1 MILTKEFYSPTRF
14 DFCESRIMIAKSTRV
29 LFIVLITYAR
39 AHGSMNPYVQTA
51 KEFNIHPPSLSYG
64 YPVWNTLNLKPANG
78 IIFLHEDMTVLEKIN
93 ENTYVAK
100 PTQENAEI
108 IYHFTQNKNAH
119 PLYHIVPDSNLTLF
133 DLFQFIEWLT
143 TPNLEVDFCLWSN
156 EGKFT
161 LVHAEDRI
169 FEYKYQGCGISERLI
184 IMNNCRNEF
193 LIDGEFSIIEDIA
206 AIVYNHYCANFL
218 FDEKPQYWTRFKWSR
233 SMTESKIDEL
243 ETQNEEYDEKDSAT
257 LLFFE
262 TEINKYKRYF
272 HFLEH
277 HKELILLGHSAMIN
291 ITLQCKN
298 EHNIQTYYNILNE
311 VNKGVYESRDWYS
324 WQKFNRPY
332 LSFLKPRWSNYL
344 NYIHEQFP
352 DIVCY
357 HYYSE
362 MPDVL
367 TK

>member
-161 LVHAEDRI
+161 LVHAEDRYHELDNWPRNKI
-169 FEYKYQGCGISERLI
+169 QAIVIL
-184 IMNNCRNEF
+184 NNCINEYM
-193 LIDGEFSIIEDIA
+193 IDGEFYTFGKISR
-206 AIVYNHYCANFL
+206 IVYENYITNFQHEKNSKYFFWDS
-218 FDEKPQYWTRFKWSR
+218 FDEVD
-233 SMTESKIDEL
+233 IEL
-243 ETQNEEYDEKDSAT
+243 
-257 LLFFE
+257 LLD
-262 TEINKYKRYF
+262 EINGSLHTCDNPDSSVIECKTEKIQRYERYMQYIEIHGEF
-272 HFLEH
+272 SSLSPTPIIQI
-277 HKELILLGHSAMIN
+277 K
-291 ITLQCKN
+291 LQCLYYR
-298 EHNIQTYYNILNE
+298 NIQTYYNILNE